1 MKYFPLFI
9 FSSCCCKSKWCVT
22 NNPIIYQII
31 LYFLFINQMM
41 YSTNILIALFWGFTS
56 LIFLFGWCKDVS
68 TLQLYILRRTNVS
81 WNIISCQDTI
91 SQTFPCFIFSLQR
104 AMVVYVLFSNI
115 YWKNERWL
123 YELSIDKYSRFFWYT
138 CLIEK

>member
-1 MKYFPLFI
+1 MFTYHMYWYKGKHPWNISPFFI

-56 LIFLFGWCKDVS
+56 LISFCLDDAKMFQHLSVTFYEEQMFHEIIFLVKIQFLKLFNV
-68 TLQLYILRRTNVS
+68 LYFHYKGQWWFMYYFR
-81 WNIISCQDTI
+81 
-91 SQTFPCFIFSLQR
+91 
-104 AMVVYVLFSNI
+104 I
-115 YWKNERWL
+115 Y
-123 YELSIDKYSRFFWYT
+123 
-138 CLIEK
+138 IEKMYVDFIKHP